1 MLTGEDICK
10 GEIDFSLMCFNCVFL
25 SFLCF
30 VDTLPACEWKKFN
43 FLTKMDKY
51 NLTALSTAAVSR
63 KVCRF
68 WIYLW
73 SKPVLNT
80 QGVLLW
86 PQNVGLP
93 FLQTELNWLQ
103 ALEKLE
109 HFFQQ
114 FIRSSLISS
123 SLSLLCA
130 LRRRRSS
137 EPKRRLTVMLSLK
150 LLERNCRAEYKQRS
164 SGSTND
170 TESSVEE

>member
-10 GEIDFSLMCFNCVFL
+10 GGIDFSLMCFNCVFL
-25 SFLCF
+25 RFLCF
-30 VDTLPACEWKKFN
+30 VDTLPACEWKFN

-51 NLTALSTAAVSR
+51 NWTALSTAAVSR

-68 WIYLW
+68 LIYLW
-73 SKPVLNT
+73 SKPVLNA
-80 QGVLLW
+80 QGVLPR
-86 PQNVGLP
+86 PQNVGPP

-103 ALEKLE
+103 ALENLQRF
-109 HFFQQ
+109 FFQQ

-137 EPKRRLTVMLSLK
+137 EPNRGLNGDVVIETFRKK
-150 LLERNCRAEYKQRS
+150 L
-164 SGSTND
+164 
-170 TESSVEE
+170 